1 MNLETLIKN
10 LDVEDWRKIF
20 LLLREHTPLFD
31 DIQEQANGFVT
42 EHKELLDRRNVAQ
55 LPTEYY
61 HAERLILIL
70 SYFNIVDK
78 DRFS

>member
-1 MNLETLIKN
+1 MNIETLIKN

-31 DIQEQANGFVT
+31 DIQQEANGFVT
-42 EHKELLDRRNVAQ
+42 EHKHILDTRNVAQ

>member
-1 MNLETLIKN
+1 MNIETLIKN

-31 DIQEQANGFVT
+31 DIQQEANGFVT
-42 EHKELLDRRNVAQ
+42 EHKHILDTRNVAQ

-70 SYFNIVDK
+70 SYFNIIDK